1 MKHVHTQKT
10 EFCRDLIGY
19 LVTKKDKDE
28 VCLKQIQLVTWTE
41 FTQARLVPLVD
52 SCQRGIES
60 KKWISWPCS
69 MVIVT
74 EVMSLSV
81 IWVGKEITCVNS
93 ADKYVT

>member
-41 FTQARLVPLVD
+41 FT
-52 SCQRGIES
+52 
-60 KKWISWPCS
+60 
-69 MVIVT
+69 
-74 EVMSLSV
+74 
-81 IWVGKEITCVNS
+81 
-93 ADKYVT
+93 